1 MSDEKLTIARTI
13 DYLSMLGKSEKEIVK
28 EVDRLIK
35 LGDDVNLQVAEE
47 GMATAVQNA
56 ARLGQMNTL
65 KLLIANGADITLKNK
80 FKEDIKL
87 CAKLSENKEMI
98 AFVNEQ
104 LKLTKGVAPINYVY
118 YKPRKNTEAE
128 YTFTPN
134 KKYKEESG
142 SSEKDVGYFLNDSE
156 VLVLEPTKSPTP
168 GKTGVLNI
176 AISEGKVSIHSE
188 QWEELT
194 IKKYETLIKSG
205 KVSAHDIESI
215 GREYL
220 SS

>member
-87 CAKLSENKEMI
+87 CAKDALNNRSPN
-98 AFVNEQ
+98 
-104 LKLTKGVAPINYVY
+104 GVA
-118 YKPRKNTEAE
+118 A
-128 YTFTPN
+128 
-134 KKYKEESG
+134 G
-142 SSEKDVGYFLNDSE
+142 
-156 VLVLEPTKSPTP
+156 
-168 GKTGVLNI
+168 
-176 AISEGKVSIHSE
+176 
-188 QWEELT
+188 
-194 IKKYETLIKSG
+194 
-205 KVSAHDIESI
+205 
-215 GREYL
+215 
-220 SS
+220 